1 MSMTMSHTATS
12 RSALI
17 STEVTLD
24 TETVDTIALLEAE
37 AAATEAETAT
47 RAQIVWTEADAG
59 LWVASYGGYYGGT
72 VDKQNGHF
80 FASDTFGQYVGD
92 FRSLEEAQRRLADH
106 LHVMLPGIIRPVR

>member
-1 MSMTMSHTATS
+1 MSMTIAT
-12 RSALI
+12 
-17 STEVTLD
+17 TELTLD
-24 TETVDTIALLEAE
+24 TETVDTIAILEAE
-37 AAATEAETAT
+37 AAAAEATTGA
-47 RAQIVWTEADAG
+47 RAEIVWTEADAG

-92 FRSLEEAQRRLADH
+92 FRTLEEAQRRLGDH